1 MDAIFIIHGILSF
14 PPFLISELLLNW
26 LEEPHM
32 EEIENAGEMAGV
44 EDGTTVED
52 ETEIGNANID
62 INQIIRLKDFVNI

>member
-1 MDAIFIIHGILSF
+1 
-14 PPFLISELLLNW
+14 
-26 LEEPHM
+26 M